1 MAVFYADIEIIGAWI
16 NNAAVLEDMAEI
28 DHIFCDKT
36 GTLTKN
42 ELIFREMAIIGG
54 IKSEVPSLPVL
65 PTNAYKEGDENS
77 RTANPLG
84 QHMTKQTSVVQEV
97 SDTEINRVTMETSR
111 PDLIP

>member
-1 MAVFYADIEIIGAWI
+1 MAVFYADIEILGAWI

-54 IKSEVPSLPVL
+54 IKNIIPSLPGS
-65 PTNAYKEGDENS
+65 PDENL

-97 SDTEINRVTMETSR
+97 SDTEINRATMETSR
-111 PDLIP
+111 PGLIP